1 MAAGSCSGAAPRA
14 ESAFPPE
21 PSGPVAEQPVVQR
34 PVAERPGV
42 ERPGVERLRRRAQFV
57 RAQRGVKVVQPG
69 FVLQVRDRRDD
80 DDRIGIGFTAS
91 RRVGNAVK
99 RNRVRR
105 RLKEVARLHLPAHG
119 IAGCDH
125 VLVARREGLCR
136 PFSDLV
142 RDFEEACARARGR
155 LRR

>member
-1 MAAGSCSGAAPRA
+1 MAAGSCSAAAPRA
-14 ESAFPPE
+14 ESASRPE
-21 PSGPVAEQPVVQR
+21 PSGPLVA
-34 PVAERPGV
+34 
-42 ERPGVERLRRRAQFV
+42 RLKRRASFLH
-57 RAQRGVKVVQPG
+57 AQRGVKIVKPG

-105 RLKEVARLHLPAHG
+105 RLKEVARLHLAEHG

-142 RDFEEACARARGR
+142 RDFEVACSQARDR